1 MKNNTDIGLYFHIP
15 FCDSKCPYCDF
26 YSMSATDEI
35 KTKYANNPQFCIKN
49 SFLIKDQFIFVSS
62 SSPVIGNK
70 TIAFNQARLKAQK
83 KIVFLRINNINSP
96 TSDICKTIENKTKN
110 LWVITFGG
118 TYKLNNEIP
127 IAKFLKNKRAF
138 YVSAYNLEDIEFE
151 DKSPVTWERIYN
163 DFKNNPTQRNELL
176 FFEIVPKDELSSLK
190 NSIENNLNKQYGKNF
205 ALMFFGKDVPAIKQ
219 ETYDNLK
226 NKYKTLD
233 ANTSFTDLIKAVNEI
248 PYDTEICNLL
258 ADKFEQMDMFNCRDI
273 MLQCGKQNNKL
284 TILKPVEEIKKEEK
298 SSKELEL
305 PQKQSVSKSEE
316 TYTKVMIPKEF
327 AKFQTSSNDKNKTAS
342 SEKSSNNNK

>member
-1 MKNNTDIGLYFHIP
+1 MLEEFT
-15 FCDSKCPYCDF
+15 KC
-26 YSMSATDEI
+26 
-35 KTKYANNPQFCIKN
+35 
-49 SFLIKDQFIFVSS
+49 
-62 SSPVIGNK
+62 
-70 TIAFNQARLKAQK
+70 
-83 KIVFLRINNINSP
+83 
-96 TSDICKTIENKTKN
+96 
-110 LWVITFGG
+110 
-118 TYKLNNEIP
+118 
-127 IAKFLKNKRAF
+127 
-138 YVSAYNLEDIEFE
+138 DIEFE

-342 SEKSSNNNK
+342 SEKSSNNNKQLNTNKQ